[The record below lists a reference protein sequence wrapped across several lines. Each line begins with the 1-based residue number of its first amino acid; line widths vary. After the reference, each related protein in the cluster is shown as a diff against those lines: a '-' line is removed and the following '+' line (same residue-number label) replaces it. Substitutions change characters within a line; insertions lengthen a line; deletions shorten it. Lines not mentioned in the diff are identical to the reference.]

1 MSVFR
6 RATSTAPR
14 LLVVGLIVFAASCR
28 RAQQPTVTTTTT
40 PIRDREP
47 VAVPKPSPAPSA
59 APISSAAS
67 LLDAMYDRYAGKWYR
82 TMTFV
87 QKTTISLA
95 SGSELRQTWH
105 EAGAF
110 PGRLRIDTDLASN
123 NGVLYARDSVF
134 SVMNGKVVRADTGRN
149 ELLILGFDVYAQPVA
164 QTEAALRK
172 AGFNLSKFHEGT
184 WQGRAVFVVGAE
196 KGDTLSKQFW
206 VERDRL
212 LFVRML
218 SKTPQGRSDWRFDD
232 YREMGGGWIAMR
244 VEQFVNGKRRLLEEY
259 ADVKV
264 NVSLPPALFE
274 AAHWTT
280 APHWTRQ

>member
-1 MSVFR
+1 MSVYR
-6 RATSTAPR
+6 RATTTAPR
-14 LLVVGLIVFAASCR
+14 LLVVGLIVFSASCR
-28 RAQQPTVTTTTT
+28 RQQQPAMTTTVS
-40 PIRDREP
+40 PGEA
-47 VAVPKPSPAPSA
+47 AVPPKSVPRKDPINNA
-59 APISSAAS
+59 AT

-95 SGSELRQTWH
+95 SGSELHQTWH

-123 NGVLYARDSVF
+123 NGVMYARDSVF

-149 ELLILGFDVYAQPVA
+149 ELLILGFDVYAQPVVRT
-164 QTEAALRK
+164 QAALRR
-172 AGFNLSKFHEGT
+172 AGFDLSKFHEET
-184 WQGRAVFVVGAE
+184 WQGKAVFVVGAE
-196 KGDTLSKQFW
+196 KGDTTSKQFW
-206 VERDRL
+206 VERERL

-218 SKTPQGRSDWRFDD
+218 SKTPQGRSDFRFED

-244 VEQFVNGKRRLLEEY
+244 VEQLLNGKRRLLEEY
-259 ADVKV
+259 SDVKV
-264 NVSLPPALFE
+264 NVSLSPALFE

-280 APHWTRQ
+280 APHWAR